1 MTVPATHSPEAS
13 SLTSTPLSGLT
24 AAEVAERVAHGQSNS
39 LPPRS
44 GRTTA
49 QIVRD
54 NVFTR
59 INALLGT
66 LFVLVMLTGSWIN
79 GAFGLLI
86 IANSIIGIVQELRAK
101 RTLDSLAVVGEAHPT
116 VRREGVTHQVSQE
129 EVVLGDILV
138 ITPGDQIVVDGVV
151 ADASYLEIDESLL
164 TGESDPVAKF
174 PGDEIMS
181 GSFVASGTGAYQATK
196 VGTDSYAAKLT
207 AEAAKF
213 SLVHSELQAGIN
225 SILKA
230 ITWILI
236 PVGILTV
243 IGQIRIGEHDWRDII
258 LSVTG
263 ALVPMI
269 PEGLVLITSTA
280 FALGVIRLGS
290 RHCLVNELPAI
301 EGLARVD
308 VVCADKTGTL
318 TENVMAFGELR
329 PLHSGATE
337 RGEATEHSGATS
349 EATALGDLPDPK
361 EVLQQLGSADSAPN
375 SSMQAIID
383 GVGLA
388 QSPWAVTA
396 SQPFTSAKKWSG
408 VSFADHGNW
417 VLGAPDVLVDTESPE
432 GKEAHDIASTGL
444 RVLLLG
450 QCTEEVTSDN
460 APGTVTPHALVVL
473 EQRIRPDAADTL
485 EYFRSQ
491 GVEVKVISG
500 DNADSVG
507 AVTRSLGMDSGTPV
521 DARHIED
528 SEFDEVV
535 LTSHVFGRVTPAQKR
550 AMVSSL
556 QSHGKTVAMTGDGV
570 NDVLALKDAD
580 LGVAMG
586 SGTPATRSVA
596 KIVLLDDRFAT
607 LPYVVAEGRRV
618 LGNIERVANL
628 FLTKTIYSSI
638 LAILVLA
645 FSLPFPFQ
653 PIHVTIT
660 GWFTIGIPA
669 FLLSLP
675 PNNERAQGRFVQR
688 VLRFGFPA
696 GAIVAAASFITFIA
710 VRVPGGT
717 PEQATQASTAALV
730 ALIIA
735 STWVLATVARPY
747 EWWKILLI
755 LLPLGGYWLIFTLTI
770 TQKYFMLD
778 SSNGPWMLFGITAGI
793 IGALL
798 IEVLWWILRA
808 TTSDRRPLWLPRAER
823 DAARAQRRIEREARE
838 AERKENSAHS
848 RDAAPA
854 Q

>member
-1 MTVPATHSPEAS
+1 MTDPATTNSPFS
-13 SLTSTPLSGLT
+13 VSTPLSGLT
-24 AAEVAERVAHGQSNS
+24 ETEVAERFARGDANT

-49 QIVRD
+49 QIVRA

-59 INALLGT
+59 INALLGV

-86 IANSIIGIVQELRAK
+86 VANSIIGIVQELRAK

-116 VRREGVTHQVSQE
+116 VRREGIEQQVEQE
-129 EVVLGDILV
+129 AIVLGDILV
-138 ITPGDQIVVDGVV
+138 VVPGDQIVVDGVV
-151 ADASYLEIDESLL
+151 AESAYLEMDESLL
-164 TGESDPVAKF
+164 TGESDPMPKF
-174 PGDEIMS
+174 LGDPIMS
-181 GSFVASGTGAYQATK
+181 GSFVASGTGSYEATK
-196 VGTDSYAAKLT
+196 VGADSYAAQLT

-213 SLVHSELQAGIN
+213 SLVHSELQSGIN
-225 SILKA
+225 RILRA

-243 IGQIRIGEHDWRDII
+243 YGQIQIGDEDWRSII
-258 LSVTG
+258 LAVTG

-280 FALGVIRLGS
+280 FALGVIRLGA
-290 RHCLVNELPAI
+290 RNCLVNELPAI

-318 TENVMAFGELR
+318 TENTMVFGELR
-329 PLHSGATE
+329 PLTEGIDATE
-337 RGEATEHSGATS
+337 
-349 EATALGDLPDPK
+349 ALR
-361 EVLQQLGSADSAPN
+361 QLGSADPTPN
-375 SSMQAIID
+375 SSMQSIID
-383 GVGLA
+383 GVGTPA
-388 QSPWAVTA
+388 APWEVSA

-408 VSFADHGNW
+408 ISFTEHGHW
-417 VLGAPDVLVDTESPE
+417 VLGAPDVLVSQDSAE
-432 GKEAHDIASTGL
+432 GREAHSIASTGL

-450 QCTEEVTSDN
+450 QCSEPVTSAYAPGEVT
-460 APGTVTPHALVVL
+460 PVALVIL

-485 EYFRSQ
+485 EFFHSQ

-500 DNADSVG
+500 DNAASVG
-507 AVTRSLGMDSGTPV
+507 AVTRSLGMDSGSPI
-521 DARHIED
+521 DARHIEESSFED
-528 SEFDEVV
+528 VV
-535 LTSHVFGRVTPAQKR
+535 AESQVFGRVTPAQKR
-550 AMVSSL
+550 AMVSAL
-556 QSHGKTVAMTGDGV
+556 QSRGRTVAMTGDGV

-586 SGTPATRSVA
+586 SGTAATRSVA

-628 FLTKTIYSSI
+628 FLTKTVYSSI
-638 LAILVLA
+638 IAILVLA

-675 PNNERAQGRFVQR
+675 PNNERARGGFVRR
-688 VLRFGFPA
+688 VMRFGFPA
-696 GAIVAAASFITFIA
+696 GAIVAAASFITYMA
-710 VRVPGGT
+710 VRVPDGT
-717 PEQATQASTAALV
+717 PAQAVQASTAALV
-730 ALIIA
+730 ALIVA

-747 EWWKILLI
+747 EWWKVLLI
-755 LLPLGGYWLIFTLTI
+755 FLPLVGYGLIFTLDI

-778 SSNGPWMLFGITAGI
+778 SSNGQFMIFGIVAGL
-793 IGALL
+793 IGAAL
-798 IEVLWWILRA
+798 IEMTWWIVRA
-808 TTSDRRPLWLPRAER
+808 TTGDARPVWLPREER
-823 DAARAQRRIEREARE
+823 EAARTQRALERHERAQRLSKQTQRLER
-838 AERKENSAHS
+838 S
-848 RDAAPA
+848 
-854 Q
+854 

>member
-1 MTVPATHSPEAS
+1 MPSDTVCPMTDSA
-13 SLTSTPLSGLT
+13 TSTSPAAQISTAEVAPTALTGLT
-24 AAEVAERVAHGQSNS
+24 ARGVSERIATHQTNE

-44 GRTTA
+44 GRTTW

-59 INALLGT
+59 INALLGV
-66 LFVLVMLTGSWIN
+66 LFVFVMLTGSWIN

-86 IANSIIGIVQELRAK
+86 IANSIIGIIQELRAK
-101 RTLDSLAVVGEAHPT
+101 HTLDSLAVIGEAHPT
-116 VRREGVTHQVSQE
+116 VRRDGIEQQIDQE
-129 EVVLGDILV
+129 AVVLGDIV
-138 ITPGDQIVVDGVV
+138 VVAPGDQIVVDGVV
-151 ADASYLEIDESLL
+151 REASYLEMDESLL
-164 TGESDPVAKF
+164 TGESDPVPKK
-174 PGDEIMS
+174 PGDPIMS
-181 GSFVASGTGAYQATK
+181 GSFVASGMGSYQATH
-196 VGTDSYAAKLT
+196 VGTDSYAAQLT

-225 SILKA
+225 WILKI
-230 ITWILI
+230 ITWILV
-236 PVGILTV
+236 PVGILTIV
-243 IGQIRIGEHDWRDII
+243 GQIRIGEDDWQSII

-280 FALGVIRLGS
+280 FALGVIRLGQ
-290 RHCLVNELPAI
+290 RNCLVNELPAI

-318 TENVMAFGELR
+318 TENAMTLSELR
-329 PLHSGATE
+329 MLDSTRAQSDAYE
-337 RGEATEHSGATS
+337 I
-349 EATALGDLPDPK
+349 
-361 EVLQQLGSADSAPN
+361 LQQLGAADPTPN

-383 GVGLA
+383 GIGV
-388 QSPWAVTA
+388 SDTPWPVTE

-408 VSFADHGNW
+408 VSFAEHGNW
-417 VLGAPDVLVDTESPE
+417 VLGAPDVLVGADTPAGQESH
-432 GKEAHDIASTGL
+432 AIAATGL

-450 QCTEEVTSDN
+450 SCSEPVTSSK
-460 APGTVTPHALVVL
+460 APGTVTPLALVIL
-473 EQRIRPDAADTL
+473 EQRIRPDAAATL
-485 EYFRSQ
+485 EYFHSQ

-507 AVTRSLGMDSGTPV
+507 AVTRSLGMDSGAPV
-521 DARHIED
+521 DARSID
-528 SEFDEVV
+528 PVRFDDVV
-535 LTSHVFGRVTPAQKR
+535 ASSHVFGRVTPAQKR
-550 AMVSSL
+550 AMVSAL
-556 QSHGKTVAMTGDGV
+556 QNKGHVVAMTGDGV

-596 KIVLLDDRFAT
+596 KIVLLDDKFAT

-628 FLTKTIYSSI
+628 FLTKTVYSSI
-638 LAILVLA
+638 LAILVLL

-675 PNNERAQGRFVQR
+675 PNNERARDGFVRR
-688 VLRFGFPA
+688 VMRFGFPA
-696 GAIVAAASFITFIA
+696 GAIVAAATFITYIS
-710 VRVPGGT
+710 VRVPNGSAAA
-717 PEQATQASTAALV
+717 ATQASTAALI

-747 EWWKILLI
+747 EWWKVALV
-755 LLPLGGYWLIFTLTI
+755 LLPLVGYYLIFTLDI
-770 TQKYFMLD
+770 TQEYFMLD
-778 SSNGPWMLFGITAGI
+778 SSNAGFMHFGIAAGL
-793 IGALL
+793 IGAAL
-798 IEVLWWILRA
+798 IEIVWWVLGALTGERK
-808 TTSDRRPLWLPRAER
+808 PLWTPRAER
-823 DAARAQRRIEREARE
+823 EAQRAQRRIEGEAKKAAR
-838 AERKENSAHS
+838 AERI
-848 RDAAPA
+848 RTA
-854 Q
+854 QSHRN